1 MWAYNFIFK
10 NMKEIL
16 NYIFCNNTI
25 QSYLVVLGIILFTFI
40 IKRKIS
46 KYTAGLIY
54 RVFGDRTKKLKR
66 QAFIDL
72 VVHPLELFLIL
83 IVSFIALDKLNFP
96 EVLEFKV
103 FRFTFRQILDTIST
117 TLVIVS
123 FIWLCL
129 RSIDFIAFVLNES
142 ATQDQDI
149 NEGQVIVFFKDFLKV
164 IVGLIGVLM
173 VLHFAFSRDIG
184 NLFTGLSIVGAAIA
198 LATRESLENLIASF
212 IIFFDKP
219 FKVGD
224 MVKVQQFSGT
234 IEKIGLRSTRI
245 RTDLRTFITVP
256 NKQMVDSVVDNISL
270 RTERRVFMQ
279 LNVSLQ
285 TPSEKLFQFVNEVKL
300 ILQNHKEV
308 IAFHVH
314 LSDIALFTNTIA
326 YNFSTAP
333 EITLDEFNN
342 LKENI
347 NISILKKAETMQV
360 EFTERTT

>member
-1 MWAYNFIFK
+1 MR
-10 NMKEIL
+10 EIL
-16 NYIFCNNTI
+16 NYQFCNNSI
-25 QSYLVVLGIILFTFI
+25 QSYLIVLAIILFTFLL
-40 IKRKIS
+40 KRKIS

-54 RVFGDRTKKLKR
+54 RTFGDRTKKIKR

-83 IVSFIALDKLNFP
+83 MVSFIALDKLNFP
-96 EVLEFKV
+96 EILEFKV
-103 FRFTFRQILDTIST
+103 FRYTSRQILESISS

-129 RSIDFIAFVLNES
+129 RSIDFIAFVLTEKASTGNDLS
-142 ATQDQDI
+142 
-149 NEGQVIVFFKDFLKV
+149 EGQIIVFFKDFLKV
-164 IVGLIGVLM
+164 IVALIGVLM
-173 VLHFAFSRDIG
+173 VLHFAFNRDIG

-198 LATRESLENLIASF
+198 LATRESLENSIASF

-224 MVKVQQFSGT
+224 IVKVQQFSGSV
-234 IEKIGLRSTRI
+234 EKIGLRSTRI

-279 LNVSLQ
+279 LDVSLQ
-285 TPSEKLFQFVNEVKL
+285 TASEKLLDFVSEIKL
-300 ILQNHKEV
+300 ILKNHNEV

-314 LSDIALFTNTIA
+314 LADIGKLTHTIA
-326 YNFSTAP
+326 YDFSTVP
-333 EITLDEFNN
+333 EATLDEFNN

-347 NISILKKAETMQV
+347 NISILQKAETMNI
-360 EFTERTT
+360 EFTERTS